1 MQLASSPSWAY
12 GRREFRAAEV
22 ASSRA
27 AAVSG
32 RMDPRQSPK
41 RSRKRLRGDFGQ
53 LVGVRP

>member
-1 MQLASSPSWAY
+1 MPLASSPSWVY
-12 GRREFRAAEV
+12 GRRELRAAEF

-32 RMDPRQSPK
+32 RMGHRHRSK
-41 RSRKRLRGDFGQ
+41 RSRKRLWGDFGQ

>member
-1 MQLASSPSWAY
+1 MPLASSPSGGY
-12 GRREFRAAEV
+12 GRREFRAAAG

-32 RMDPRQSPK
+32 RMDPRQSSK

>member
-32 RMDPRQSPK
+32 RMDPAKLK
-41 RSRKRLRGDFGQ
+41 RSRKRLRRDFGQ